1 MLTQHF
7 SECKLKTTYIR
18 ISRDLNQKMQF
29 SGPLPRFTK
38 SFKRRAELQ
47 NFYFRSHPGDGSA
60 HESVRTTAPK
70 PLIPPAPKDTG
81 TPGLYKQV
89 PSEQPAE
96 KTEQCGRSDHLP
108 LKYTW
113 KQQGSVETELTETS
127 AQMQARQPCSV
138 AAANYSS
145 QTCKGT
151 DYM

>member
-1 MLTQHF
+1 
-7 SECKLKTTYIR
+7 
-18 ISRDLNQKMQF
+18 MQF

-81 TPGLYKQV
+81 TPRDYINKCHQ
-89 PSEQPAE
+89 SSQPRRQSSVVVLI
-96 KTEQCGRSDHLP
+96 TFL

>member
-1 MLTQHF
+1 
-7 SECKLKTTYIR
+7 
-18 ISRDLNQKMQF
+18 MQF

-38 SFKRRAELQ
+38 SFKRRVELQ
-47 NFYFRSHPGDGSA
+47 NFYFRSHPGNGSA

-70 PLIPPAPKDTG
+70 PLILPAPKDTG
-81 TPGLYKQV
+81 TPRDYINKCHQ
-89 PSEQPAE
+89 SSQPRRQSSVVVLI
-96 KTEQCGRSDHLP
+96 TFL